1 MKKVNIRMKCKNCGE
16 EIRYDPA
23 ITVPMYSDWR
33 HVRTRKRKC
42 ELEYDTEY
50 AEPDPKESE

>member
-1 MKKVNIRMKCKNCGE
+1 MKYKMKCKNCGE
-16 EIRYDPA
+16 EIYYDPA
-23 ITVPMYSDWR
+23 ITAPMYSDWR

-42 ELEYDTEY
+42 DLEYDTEY